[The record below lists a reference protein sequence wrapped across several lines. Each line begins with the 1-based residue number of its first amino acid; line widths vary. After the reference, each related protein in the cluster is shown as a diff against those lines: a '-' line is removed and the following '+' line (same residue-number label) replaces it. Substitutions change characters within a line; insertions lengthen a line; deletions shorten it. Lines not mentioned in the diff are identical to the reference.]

1 MITVTNNSDKQ
12 INAALL
18 SIDADIKQLKTDTD
32 STVSSLKSSIDTT
45 KAGLNSGTTYDI
57 SISGNA
63 ATATTA
69 VYASTAGSTSTAST
83 AGTASKV
90 TNSLTITNNGTT
102 YTYNGSSAVSVPI
115 ATSIASALTTN
126 ITNTYSNSAVGTT
139 TYNGSADVA
148 NNIYLPNQS
157 LNSTDSPTFNTVTAT
172 LSGNATSADKVNNA
186 ITITSTTGYT
196 TPSTIVYDGSE
207 AKTATIY
214 TPDQEVNKTSS
225 PTFNT
230 VTAALNGNATSADK
244 VNNVLT
250 LNVGGTTTSYDG
262 STAKTVTIGS
272 NAKLTV
278 ATTDTYTAA
287 STTEYDGS
295 TAKTATIYT
304 PDQEVNKTSSTTF
317 NTVTAALNGNAT
329 SADKVNNVLT
339 LNVGGNATSYDGSEA
354 KTATIYT
361 PDQEVNK
368 TSSPTFN
375 TVTAALNG
383 NATSADKVNNVLTLN
398 VGGTTTSYDGSEAK
412 TVTIGSN
419 AKLTVATTHTY
430 TAASTTEYDGSTA
443 KTATISTPD
452 QDVNKAASPTFNT
465 VTAALNGNATSADKV
480 NNVLTLNVGGTT
492 TSYDG
497 SEAKTATIY
506 TPDQEVNKTSSPTFN
521 TVTAALNGNATS
533 ADKVNNVLTLN

>member
-1 MITVTNNSDKQ
+1 MITVTDNSDKQ

-32 STVSSLKSSIDTT
+32 STVSSLKSSIDET
-45 KAGLNSGTTYDI
+45 KAGLTSGATYDI
-57 SISGNA
+57 NISGNA

-102 YTYNGSSAVSVPI
+102 YTYDGSSAVSVPI

-157 LNSTDSPTFNTVTAT
+157 LNSTDSPTFNTVTAA
-172 LSGNATSADKVNNA
+172 LNGNATSADKVNNVL
-186 ITITSTTGYT
+186 TLNVGGTTTS
-196 TPSTIVYDGSE
+196 YDGST

-214 TPDQEVNKTSS
+214 TPDQEVNKASS

-278 ATTDTYTAA
+278 ATTDTYPAA
-287 STTEYDGS
+287 SITEYDGS

-304 PDQEVNKTSSTTF
+304 PDQ
-317 NTVTAALNGNAT
+317 
-329 SADKVNNVLT
+329 
-339 LNVGGNATSYDGSEA
+339 
-354 KTATIYT
+354 
-361 PDQEVNK
+361 
-368 TSSPTFN
+368 
-375 TVTAALNG
+375 
-383 NATSADKVNNVLTLN
+383 
-398 VGGTTTSYDGSEAK
+398 
-412 TVTIGSN
+412 
-419 AKLTVATTHTY
+419 
-430 TAASTTEYDGSTA
+430 
-443 KTATISTPD
+443 
-452 QDVNKAASPTFNT
+452 
-465 VTAALNGNATSADKV
+465 
-480 NNVLTLNVGGTT
+480 
-492 TSYDG
+492 
-497 SEAKTATIY
+497 
-506 TPDQEVNKTSSPTFN
+506 
-521 TVTAALNGNATS
+521 
-533 ADKVNNVLTLN
+533 

>member
-1 MITVTNNSDKQ
+1 MITVTDNSDKQ

-32 STVSSLKSSIDTT
+32 STVSSLKSSIDET
-45 KAGLNSGTTYDI
+45 KAGLTSGATYDI
-57 SISGNA
+57 NISGNA

-69 VYASTAGSTSTAST
+69 VYASTAGSTSTA
-83 AGTASKV
+83 
-90 TNSLTITNNGTT
+90 
-102 YTYNGSSAVSVPI
+102 SSAVSVPI

-157 LNSTDSPTFNTVTAT
+157 LNSTDSPTFNTVTAA
-172 LSGNATSADKVNNA
+172 LNGNATSADKVNNA

-295 TAKTATIYT
+295 TAKT
-304 PDQEVNKTSSTTF
+304 S
-317 NTVTAALNGNAT
+317 
-329 SADKVNNVLT
+329 
-339 LNVGGNATSYDGSEA
+339 
-354 KTATIYT
+354 TIYT

-368 TSSPTFN
+368 TSSPTFAKISYSGN
-375 TVTAALNG
+375 TGIVDL
-383 NATSADKVNNVLTLN
+383 S
-398 VGGTTTSYDGSEAK
+398 SQ
-412 TVTIGSN
+412 
-419 AKLTVATTHTY
+419 
-430 TAASTTEYDGSTA
+430 
-443 KTATISTPD
+443 ISW
-452 QDVNKAASPTFNT
+452 V
-465 VTAALNGNATSADKV
+465 
-480 NNVLTLNVGGTT
+480 
-492 TSYDG
+492 
-497 SEAKTATIY
+497 
-506 TPDQEVNKTSSPTFN
+506 SSLVDSVF
-521 TVTAALNGNATS
+521 L
-533 ADKVNNVLTLN
+533 